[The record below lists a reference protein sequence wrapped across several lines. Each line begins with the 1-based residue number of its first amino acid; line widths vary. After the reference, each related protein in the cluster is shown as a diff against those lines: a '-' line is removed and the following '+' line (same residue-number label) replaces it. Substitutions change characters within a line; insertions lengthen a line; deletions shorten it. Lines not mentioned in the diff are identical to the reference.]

1 MYTSMP
7 LFASAT
13 YGKSKS
19 FICHLLF
26 VACGRSPHL
35 WEFAMSVV
43 IGTAVLERNEGEI
56 DLVEFNMSDEF
67 MECSLP
73 ERIGALH
80 MLIDHLYD
88 LMDDDY
94 IIVEVEDA
102 EDDGEEGEVEEYAE
116 DEYEEEDETL
126 V

>member
-1 MYTSMP
+1 
-7 LFASAT
+7 
-13 YGKSKS
+13 
-19 FICHLLF
+19 
-26 VACGRSPHL
+26 
-35 WEFAMSVV
+35 
-43 IGTAVLERNEGEI
+43 
-56 DLVEFNMSDEF
+56 MSDEF

-102 EDDGEEGEVEEYAE
+102 EDKDEDEDEYDGEEGEGEEGEEGE
-116 DEYEEEDETL
+116 DEDETL

>member
-1 MYTSMP
+1 
-7 LFASAT
+7 
-13 YGKSKS
+13 
-19 FICHLLF
+19 
-26 VACGRSPHL
+26 
-35 WEFAMSVV
+35 MSVV

-94 IIVEVEDA
+94 IIVEDE
-102 EDDGEEGEVEEYAE
+102 GEEGEG
-116 DEYEEEDETL
+116 EEDEDDEWSEEDL
-126 V
+126 A

>member
-1 MYTSMP
+1 
-7 LFASAT
+7 
-13 YGKSKS
+13 
-19 FICHLLF
+19 
-26 VACGRSPHL
+26 
-35 WEFAMSVV
+35 MSVV

-102 EDDGEEGEVEEYAE
+102 EDDGEEGEGEEYAE
-116 DEYEEEDETL
+116 DEDEEEDETL

>member
-1 MYTSMP
+1 
-7 LFASAT
+7 
-13 YGKSKS
+13 
-19 FICHLLF
+19 
-26 VACGRSPHL
+26 
-35 WEFAMSVV
+35 MSVV

-102 EDDGEEGEVEEYAE
+102 EDEDEYDGEGEEGEE
-116 DEYEEEDETL
+116 DEEDEEGEWSEEDL
-126 V
+126 A

>member
-1 MYTSMP
+1 
-7 LFASAT
+7 
-13 YGKSKS
+13 
-19 FICHLLF
+19 
-26 VACGRSPHL
+26 
-35 WEFAMSVV
+35 MSVV

-102 EDDGEEGEVEEYAE
+102 EDDGEEGEGEEYAE
-116 DEYEEEDETL
+116 DEAEEEDETL

>member
-1 MYTSMP
+1 
-7 LFASAT
+7 
-13 YGKSKS
+13 
-19 FICHLLF
+19 
-26 VACGRSPHL
+26 
-35 WEFAMSVV
+35 MSVV

-94 IIVEVEDA
+94 IIVEDED
-102 EDDGEEGEVEEYAE
+102 EDEGEEGEEGEDEEY
-116 DEYEEEDETL
+116 EDETL

>member
-13 YGKSKS
+13 YGKSRS

-35 WEFAMSVV
+35 WELAMSVV

-94 IIVEVEDA
+94 IIVEDED
-102 EDDGEEGEVEEYAE
+102 EDEGEEGEEGEDEEY
-116 DEYEEEDETL
+116 EDETL

>member
-1 MYTSMP
+1 
-7 LFASAT
+7 
-13 YGKSKS
+13 
-19 FICHLLF
+19 
-26 VACGRSPHL
+26 
-35 WEFAMSVV
+35 MSVV